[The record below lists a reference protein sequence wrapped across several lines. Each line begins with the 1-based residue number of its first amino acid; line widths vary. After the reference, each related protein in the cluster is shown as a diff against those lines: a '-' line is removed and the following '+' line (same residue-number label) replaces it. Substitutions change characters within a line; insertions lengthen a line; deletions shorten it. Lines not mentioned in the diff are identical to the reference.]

1 MAAIPPQNLY
11 LCLDGGGTK
20 TRAVISRKTSG
31 GGGGAEIVA
40 EGLAAGSNLAEV
52 SSQRLF
58 LVSSKGLAADS
69 IWWAFGW

>member
-1 MAAIPPQNLY
+1 MTSLPPQNLY

-20 TRAVISRKTSG
+20 TRAVISRKTP

-52 SSQRLF
+52 RASQNI
-58 LVSSKGLAADS
+58 S
-69 IWWAFGW
+69 